1 MLKNS
6 GFRNTKTSK
15 INMSS
20 MADVAFLVVIFF
32 WVATSIPAQ
41 KGITMTLPSISK
53 QPALRGC
60 HYRYPSNI
68 MRILVNSQNQIL
80 MRDEEIA
87 LTEIKEKII
96 RFING
101 ADKNLQERSKGII
114 SLKGDRG
121 TNFASYLS
129 VLDQIKA
136 AYTSVRAKELGWS
149 EEKML
154 HFLEN
159 KENATQ
165 EEIKAYN
172 NAVFLYPEVISEADP
187 TEAEQP
193 LNSQRGL

>member
-1 MLKNS
+1 MLKNN
-6 GFRNTKTSK
+6 GFRSTKTSK

-41 KGITMTLPSISK
+41 KGIPMTLPK
-53 QPALRGC
+53 GC
-60 HYRYPSNI
+60 AWENTVYCGIRYTNY
-68 MRILVNSQNQIL
+68 ILINSQNQIL
-80 MRDEEIA
+80 MNGEEIP
-87 LTEIKEKII
+87 LSEVKDNILK
-96 RFING
+96 FINN
-101 ADKNLQERSKGII
+101 ADKNESSKQSKGVI

-121 TNFASYLS
+121 TNYASYLL

-165 EEIKAYN
+165 EEIKMYN
-172 NAVFLYPEVISEADP
+172 NVVFLYPEVISEADP
-187 TEAEQP
+187 TEVE
-193 LNSQRGL
+193 RR